1 MAVLDTLFG
10 QGSALAWWQECDRAL
25 LVFVYGLAVI
35 RLVGRR
41 IFGKWAALD
50 IIVSIVAGSNL
61 SRAITGSAELFPTLA
76 ATSLLVLVHRGLAVA
91 AARWSFASFL
101 VEGRPEVLARDGVV
115 FQDLRLRH
123 AVTQADLDEALRKV
137 SVADAAETRAVTLE
151 PSGTITV
158 LKR

>member
-1 MAVLDTLFG
+1 M
-10 QGSALAWWQECDRAL
+10 
-25 LVFVYGLAVI
+25 
-35 RLVGRR
+35 GRR

-115 FQDLRLRH
+115 FHDLRLRH

-158 LKR
+158 LKRLTRSHGVHLVLC